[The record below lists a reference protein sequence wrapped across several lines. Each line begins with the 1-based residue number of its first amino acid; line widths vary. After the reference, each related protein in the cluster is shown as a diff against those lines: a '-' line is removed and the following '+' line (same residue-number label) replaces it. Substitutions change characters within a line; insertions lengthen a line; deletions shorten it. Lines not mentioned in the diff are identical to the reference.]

1 MRVNAYKFTDAY
13 TPSALVRALYQLLWA
28 ECQLA
33 RPWATERLLIYTHSY
48 FWASVGGGAGGV
60 ITGCCDGGVT
70 SGEVCGL
77 GFAMG
82 VIAGVVVV
90 LGRCTAVGGLSR
102 NVFLVGGC
110 ACPTMPHYAPL
121 CIH

>member
-1 MRVNAYKFTDAY
+1 M
-13 TPSALVRALYQLLWA
+13 
-28 ECQLA
+28 
-33 RPWATERLLIYTHSY
+33 
-48 FWASVGGGAGGV
+48 

-70 SGEVCGL
+70 SGGVCGL

-121 CIH
+121 CIHWLRLACGLIGAWVSVEAGGGTCRGGLAANFAGAMWLRGEEA